1 MTGEQPGFQA
11 GIYGTVQPPPVQPVY
26 SGVGITSGMYDPFSG
41 QAGQLRASGAG
52 GVSMPSLSSEF
63 FQSAEQSVRD
73 SAIPKSGGY
82 EQQFQGSTQYFGSAI
97 PKHFGKTVKFYE
109 FWCFMKIPEI
119 SYQKY
124 RSRHFWTYLFGKR
137 SKTPHPR
144 PLGSRQ
150 CFQDIAQ
157 QWDESSESSR
167 CVGPL
172 QLCGGV

>member
-1 MTGEQPGFQA
+1 MDSVIAALFLVFLVVIARHKKTRLICVLRTTKRHGSRRFPAKQIGDFVRFTNSKEFWKSDQNLR
-11 GIYGTVQPPPVQPVY
+11 
-26 SGVGITSGMYDPFSG
+26 FSG
-41 QAGQLRASGAG
+41 
-52 GVSMPSLSSEF
+52 
-63 FQSAEQSVRD
+63 
-73 SAIPKSGGY
+73 
-82 EQQFQGSTQYFGSAI
+82 
-97 PKHFGKTVKFYE
+97 HFGKTVKFYE

-144 PLGSRQ
+144 PYGSRQ